1 MASAS
6 EQLAAN
12 MNLGVF
18 SKAKEL
24 QKRLLFTIMIL
35 AVYRIGTYVPIPG
48 INIEAFQAT
57 FGSGAGGS
65 LFERLNMFA
74 GGAVERLGIFALNVM
89 PYISASIIMTLLK
102 GTVQSLKELEKDGE
116 QGRKQINQ
124 YTRYLTVF
132 LAAFQAFGIARALQA
147 TDGTVIDPG
156 LFFQAST
163 VITLVGGTMFLMWL
177 GEQVTARGVGNGV
190 SLIIFAGIVAEL
202 PKALFQLFG
211 QSQSAELSEVILI
224 ILLVL
229 FVGLSM
235 LIVFVERAQRRLL
248 VQYPKRQMAGGKQ
261 FGGEKSFMPL
271 KLNTAGVI
279 PPIFASS
286 LLLLPATFGS
296 ILVAGEVASSGIAGS
311 LLAVLG
317 YGSPTYLFLYGLLIV
332 FFCYFYVPYVFKP
345 DDVADQ
351 LRKNGGFL
359 PGIRPGKRTSE
370 YLSYVLSRLTFIGAL
385 YVAFVCVLP
394 EVFIA
399 QQGGAVPQSVALLIG
414 GMSLLIIVS
423 VTLDTVSQIQS
434 HLVAH
439 QYEGLIKKS
448 RMPPRAKNK
457 EEIDVSQPSSFW
469 SAGSW

>member
-12 MNLGVF
+12 MNLGSF
-18 SKAKEL
+18 GKAKEL
-24 QKRLLFTIMIL
+24 QQRLLFTLLIL
-35 AVYRIGTYVPIPG
+35 VVYRIGTYVPIPG
-48 INIEAFQAT
+48 IDLEVFQSNFASGE
-57 FGSGAGGS
+57 GSF
-65 LFERLNMFA
+65 LTRLDMFA
-74 GGAVERLGIFALNVM
+74 GGAIERMAVFALNVM
-89 PYISASIIMTLLK
+89 PYISASIIMTLMK
-102 GTVQSLKELEKDGE
+102 GSIPTLKELDKDGE

-132 LAAFQAFGIARALQA
+132 LAAFQAFGISRALGA
-147 TDGTVIDPG
+147 SGAVINPG
-156 LFFQAST
+156 LFFDAST

-177 GEQVTARGVGNGV
+177 GEQITARGVGNGV

-202 PKALFQLFG
+202 PRA
-211 QSQSAELSEVILI
+211 ILQVLNLNRTGSLGGLLLLGVI
-224 ILLVL
+224 IL
-229 FVGLSM
+229 FIGLSV

-261 FGGEKSFMPL
+261 FGGESSFMPL

-286 LLLLPATFGS
+286 LLLLPATAGS
-296 ILVAGEVASSGIAGS
+296 IFAQGGPGWITTV
-311 LLAVLG
+311 LAYIG
-317 YGSPTYLFLYGLLIV
+317 YGSPVYLTLYAVLII

-345 DDVADQ
+345 DDVADN

-359 PGIRPGKRTSE
+359 PGIRPGNRTAE
-370 YLSYVLSRLTFIGAL
+370 YLTYVLSRLTFIGAV

-394 EVFIA
+394 EYIIS
-399 QQGGAVPQSVALLIG
+399 QNKEIPPSVAMLIG

-434 HLVAH
+434 HLIAH

-448 RMPPRAKNK
+448 RMRRKK
-457 EEIDVSQPSSFW
+457 K
-469 SAGSW
+469 

>member
-6 EQLAAN
+6 EQLAQN

-18 SKAKEL
+18 AKAKEL
-24 QKRLLFTIMIL
+24 QQRLLFTLFIL
-35 AVYRIGTYVPIPG
+35 IIYRIGTFVPVPG
-48 INIEAFQAT
+48 MDMAAFQQA
-57 FGSGAGGS
+57 FSSGGGG
-65 LFERLNMFA
+65 LLTRLNMFA
-74 GGAVERLGIFALNVM
+74 GGAVERMAIFALNVM
-89 PYISASIIMTLLK
+89 PYISASIIMTLMK
-102 GTVQSLKELEKDGE
+102 GSIGSLKELDKDGE

-132 LAAFQAFGIARALQA
+132 LAAFQAYGIARALQA
-147 TDGTVIDPG
+147 TPGAVINPG
-156 LFFQAST
+156 LFFEAST
-163 VITLVGGTMFLMWL
+163 VITLVGGTMFLMWM

-202 PKALFQLFG
+202 PKAIFQTFG
-211 QSQSAELSEVILI
+211 LNQQGTVSELLLI
-224 ILLVL
+224 FLIFL

-235 LIVFVERAQRRLL
+235 LIVYVERAQRRLL
-248 VQYPKRQMAGGKQ
+248 VQYPKRQMAGGKT
-261 FGGEKSFMPL
+261 FGGESSFMPL

-286 LLLLPATFGS
+286 LLLLPATFGQ
-296 ILVAGEVASSGIAGS
+296 LALNGDGAGASFMTT
-311 LLAVLG
+311 LLAYIG
-317 YGSPTYLFLYGLLIV
+317 YGSPVYLVLYGVLII

-345 DDVADQ
+345 DDVADN

-359 PGIRPGKRTSE
+359 PGIRPGERTAQ

-394 EVFIA
+394 EYIIS
-399 QQGGAVPQSVALLIG
+399 QNQGIPPSVAMLIG

-423 VTLDTVSQIQS
+423 VTLDTVAQIQS
-434 HLVAH
+434 HLIAH

-448 RMPPRAKNK
+448 RMRRRKK
-457 EEIDVSQPSSFW
+457 
-469 SAGSW
+469 

>member
-12 MNLGVF
+12 MNFGVF

-24 QKRLLFTIMIL
+24 QKRLLFTLMIL
-35 AVYRIGTYVPIPG
+35 VVYRIGTYVPIPG
-48 INIEAFQAT
+48 INVEAFQAT

-102 GTVQSLKELEKDGE
+102 GSVASLKELDKDGE

-132 LAAFQAFGIARALQA
+132 LAGFQAFGIARGLQA
-147 TDGTVIDPG
+147 VEGTVIDPG
-156 LFFQAST
+156 VFFQTST

-211 QSQSAELSEVILI
+211 QSQANNLDDIILI

-261 FGGEKSFMPL
+261 FGGENSFMPL

-286 LLLLPATFGS
+286 LLLLPTTFGS
-296 ILVAGEVASSGIAGS
+296 IAAGGDGAASGFMGTMNA
-311 LLAVLG
+311 LLG
-317 YGSPTYLFLYGLLIV
+317 YGQPLYLALYGILIV

-345 DDVADQ
+345 DDVAEN
-351 LRKNGGFL
+351 LKKNGGFL

-370 YLSYVLSRLTFIGAL
+370 YLSYVLSRLTFIGAF

-394 EVFIA
+394 ELFIA
-399 QQGGAVPQSVALLIG
+399 QQAGSVPQSVALLIG

-423 VTLDTVSQIQS
+423 VTLDTVAQIQS

-448 RMPPRAKNK
+448 RMRRRNK
-457 EEIDVSQPSSFW
+457 T
-469 SAGSW
+469 

>member
-18 SKAKEL
+18 AKAKEL
-24 QKRLLFTIMIL
+24 QQRLLFTLFIL
-35 AVYRIGTYVPIPG
+35 VIYRIGTFVPVPG
-48 INIEAFQAT
+48 MDMAAFQSA
-57 FGSGAGGS
+57 FEAGGGG
-65 LFERLNMFA
+65 LLTRLNMFA
-74 GGAVERLGIFALNVM
+74 GGAVERMAIFALNVM
-89 PYISASIIMTLLK
+89 PYISASIIMTLMK
-102 GTVQSLKELEKDGE
+102 GSIPSLKELDKDGE

-147 TDGTVIDPG
+147 TPGAVINPG
-156 LFFQAST
+156 AFFQAST

-202 PKALFQLFG
+202 PKAIFQTFNLNQQG
-211 QSQSAELSEVILI
+211 TVSELLLAFLI
-224 ILLVL
+224 VL

-235 LIVFVERAQRRLL
+235 LIVYVERAQRRLL
-248 VQYPKRQMAGGKQ
+248 VQYPKRQMAGGKT
-261 FGGEKSFMPL
+261 FGGESSFMPL

-286 LLLLPATFGS
+286 LLLLPAT
-296 ILVAGEVASSGIAGS
+296 VAPIVASGDGAFAAGTRNV
-311 LLAVLG
+311 LAYIG
-317 YGSPTYLFLYGLLIV
+317 YGSPLYLALYGLLII

-345 DDVADQ
+345 EDVADN

-359 PGIRPGKRTSE
+359 PGIRPGARTAE

-394 EVFIA
+394 EYIIA
-399 QQGGAVPQSVALLIG
+399 QNRGIPPSVAMLIG

-423 VTLDTVSQIQS
+423 VTLDTVAQIQS
-434 HLVAH
+434 HLIAH

-448 RMPPRAKNK
+448 RMRRRKK
-457 EEIDVSQPSSFW
+457 
-469 SAGSW
+469 

>member
-12 MNLGVF
+12 MNIGVF
-18 SKAKEL
+18 AKAKEL
-24 QKRLLFTIMIL
+24 QQRLLFTLFIL
-35 AVYRIGTYVPIPG
+35 VIYRIGTFVPVPG
-48 INIEAFQAT
+48 MDMNAFQAA
-57 FGSGAGGS
+57 FAGGGGG
-65 LFERLNMFA
+65 LLTRLNMFA
-74 GGAVERLGIFALNVM
+74 GGAVERMAIFALNVM
-89 PYISASIIMTLLK
+89 PYISASIIMTLMK
-102 GTVQSLKELEKDGE
+102 GSLPSLKELDKDGE

-132 LAAFQAFGIARALQA
+132 LAAFQAYGIARALQA
-147 TDGTVIDPG
+147 TEGAVINPG
-156 LFFQAST
+156 LFFEAST

-202 PKALFQLFG
+202 PSALYESFRLNAQGTISELFL
-211 QSQSAELSEVILI
+211 AFLI
-224 ILLVL
+224 VL
-229 FVGLSM
+229 FVSLSM

-248 VQYPKRQMAGGKQ
+248 VQYPKRQMAGGKT
-261 FGGEKSFMPL
+261 FGGEASFMPL

-286 LLLLPATFGS
+286 LLLLPATFGQ
-296 ILVAGEVASSGIAGS
+296 LALNGEGGGSGFVTS
-311 LLAVLG
+311 LLAYIG
-317 YGSPTYLFLYGLLIV
+317 YGSPVYLTLYGVLII

-345 DDVADQ
+345 DDVADN

-359 PGIRPGKRTSE
+359 PGIRPGERTAQ

-394 EVFIA
+394 EYIIA
-399 QQGGAVPQSVALLIG
+399 QNRGIPPSVAMLIG

-423 VTLDTVSQIQS
+423 VTLDTVAQIQS
-434 HLVAH
+434 HLIAH

-448 RMPPRAKNK
+448 RMRRRKK
-457 EEIDVSQPSSFW
+457 
-469 SAGSW
+469 

>member
-18 SKAKEL
+18 AKAKEL
-24 QKRLLFTIMIL
+24 QQRLLFTLFIL
-35 AVYRIGTYVPIPG
+35 VIYRIGTFVPIPG
-48 INIEAFQAT
+48 MDMQAFQAA
-57 FGSGAGGS
+57 FDGGAAGGG
-65 LFERLNMFA
+65 LLGRLNMFA
-74 GGAVERLGIFALNVM
+74 GGAVERMAIFALNVM
-89 PYISASIIMTLLK
+89 PYISASIIMTLMK
-102 GTVQSLKELEKDGE
+102 GSLPSLKELDKDGE

-147 TDGTVIDPG
+147 TPDAVINPG
-156 LFFQAST
+156 AFFQAST

-202 PKALFQLFG
+202 PKAIAHTFSLNQQG
-211 QSQSAELSEVILI
+211 TVSELLLI
-224 ILLVL
+224 FLIVL

-248 VQYPKRQMAGGKQ
+248 VQYPKRQMAGGKA
-261 FGGEKSFMPL
+261 FGGESSFMPL

-286 LLLLPATFGS
+286 LLLLPATFGALATS
-296 ILVAGEVASSGIAGS
+296 GDGAGSGIMTTV
-311 LLAVLG
+311 LAYLG
-317 YGSPTYLFLYGLLIV
+317 YGSPMYLFLYGLLII

-345 DDVADQ
+345 DDVADNM
-351 LRKNGGFL
+351 RKNGGFL
-359 PGIRPGKRTSE
+359 PGIRPGARTAE
-370 YLSYVLSRLTFIGAL
+370 YLSYVLSRLTFIGAI

-394 EVFIA
+394 ELIIA
-399 QQGGAVPQSVALLIG
+399 RQGGAIPPSVALLIG

-423 VTLDTVSQIQS
+423 VTLDTVAQIQS
-434 HLVAH
+434 HLIAH

-448 RMPPRAKNK
+448 RMRRRQK
-457 EEIDVSQPSSFW
+457 
-469 SAGSW
+469 

>member
-1 MASAS
+1 
-6 EQLAAN
+6 
-12 MNLGVF
+12 
-18 SKAKEL
+18 
-24 QKRLLFTIMIL
+24 
-35 AVYRIGTYVPIPG
+35 
-48 INIEAFQAT
+48 
-57 FGSGAGGS
+57 
-65 LFERLNMFA
+65 
-74 GGAVERLGIFALNVM
+74 
-89 PYISASIIMTLLK
+89 
-102 GTVQSLKELEKDGE
+102 
-116 QGRKQINQ
+116 
-124 YTRYLTVF
+124 VF
-132 LAAFQAFGIARALQA
+132 LAGFQAFGIARGLMAVE
-147 TDGTVIDPG
+147 GTVIDPG
-156 LFFQAST
+156 YFFQAST

-202 PKALFQLFG
+202 PKALYQLFG
-211 QSQSAELSEVILI
+211 QSQSNNLDDIILV

-261 FGGEKSFMPL
+261 FGGENSFMPL

-286 LLLLPATFGS
+286 LLLLPTTFGT
-296 ILVAGEVASSGIAGS
+296 IAAGGENATGFVGS
-311 LLAVLG
+311 MNVLLG
-317 YGSPTYLFLYGLLIV
+317 YGQPLYLALYGLLII

-345 DDVADQ
+345 DDVAEN
-351 LRKNGGFL
+351 LKKNGGFL

-394 EVFIA
+394 ELFIS
-399 QQGGAVPQSVALLIG
+399 QQAGSVPQSVALLIG

-423 VTLDTVSQIQS
+423 VTLDTVAQIQS

-448 RMPPRAKNK
+448 RMRRRNK
-457 EEIDVSQPSSFW
+457 T
-469 SAGSW
+469 